1 MRLETNPGIACL
13 QSAAQLNTL
22 EDPLCRLDHLLQLL
36 PDRPQIQP
44 LCRLSGPLFGYLA
57 TVSQAMTAGYRVGGL
72 QGDWTAHLPALAFVA
87 SRTAE
92 FRPVVETG
100 IAERF
105 QATSTANLKWGFVSV
120 SSPISEQRKEY

>member
-1 MRLETNPGIACL
+1 M
-13 QSAAQLNTL
+13 QSVVQLSTL
-22 EDPLCRLDHLLQLL
+22 EDLLCRQDHLLLLL
-36 PDRPQIQP
+36 PNRPQIQP
-44 LCRLSGPLFGYLA
+44 LCRLSSLLLGYLPI
-57 TVSQAMTAGYRVGGL
+57 VSQAMAAGFRAGGL

-100 IAERF
+100 IAERL

>member
-1 MRLETNPGIACL
+1 M
-13 QSAAQLNTL
+13 AAGF
-22 EDPLCRLDHLLQLL
+22 R
-36 PDRPQIQP
+36 
-44 LCRLSGPLFGYLA
+44 A
-57 TVSQAMTAGYRVGGL
+57 GGL

-100 IAERF
+100 IAGRLR
-105 QATSTANLKWGFVSV
+105 ATSTANLKWGFVSV